1 MGEDWLA
8 EHTLWTHWI
17 CRGELQVMSDCELI
31 QVEARSFCE
40 RVKEDE
46 AMQALMASYAEVF
59 VEWLNDVGFSDLTD
73 LFQVSTGHNS
83 VEKFITEARILR
95 ETKEKEAMKENEE
108 RQASKSSNS
117 KAGKQPS

>member
-1 MGEDWLA
+1 M
-8 EHTLWTHWI
+8 TLWVSWVN
-17 CRGELQVMSDCELI
+17 RGELHVVSECQLI

-59 VEWLNDVGFSDLTD
+59 VDWLNEVLFSDLTD

-83 VEKFITEARILR
+83 VEKFITEARVLR
-95 ETKEKEAMKENEE
+95 EDKEKEALKDDEE
-108 RQASKSSNS
+108 LRQASK
-117 KAGKQPS
+117 A